1 VLKWPIRKE
10 RIMPTQL
17 PYLSSYKNVSALF
30 EKIASAKIPETFTH
44 TFLQNTIG
52 LKATTDRPLIPF
64 LRNLGF
70 IDASNKPTPEY
81 SKLKGSEAL
90 RRTAIGEGIR
100 KAYGPLFDSDE
111 EANTRTGQDL
121 RGLVAQVAGT
131 DEDMTSRIANTF
143 AAVAKLGDFK
153 KGKTEEGKKDKEKDK
168 ENADGDDNNNAGRK
182 IKGLRT
188 EFHYNIQVVLP
199 SNATEDVY
207 LNIFNAIR
215 KTFQ

>member
-1 VLKWPIRKE
+1 
-10 RIMPTQL
+10 MPVQL
-17 PYLSSYKNVSALF
+17 PYLSSYKNASTLF
-30 EKIASAKIPETFTH
+30 DKIASAKIPESFTH
-44 TFLQNTIG
+44 AFLQNTIG
-52 LKATTDRPLIPF
+52 LKGAGDRPLIPF
-64 LRNLGF
+64 LRSLGF
-70 IDASNKPTPEY
+70 IDTSGKPTSQY
-81 SKLKGSEAL
+81 SKLKGPEQL
-90 RRTAIGEGIR
+90 RRAAIGEGIR

-111 EANTRTGQDL
+111 EANTRTVQEL

-131 DEDMTSRIANTF
+131 DEDMTTRIAQTF

-153 KGKTEEGKKDKEKDK
+153 TSPKEEPKKDKEKEK
-168 ENADGDDNNNAGRK
+168 EKDAAHDDAEDHSGAGRK